1 MAKVIW
7 KTASKDDPIYTG
19 KVTFSSHNMKKKE
32 AEVWVDSTSFSKPKK
47 LRSSKLQNLKKPGAR
62 GL

>member
-1 MAKVIW
+1 MAKVKW

-19 KVTFSSHNMKKKE
+19 KITFSSHNRKKE
-32 AEVWVDSTSFSKPKK
+32 AEVWVESMSFSKPQKV
-47 LRSSKLQNLKKPGAR
+47 RSFEFKTVKRPGVP

>member
-1 MAKVIW
+1 MAKGIW

-19 KVTFSSHNMKKKE
+19 KVTFPSHNRKKE

-47 LRSSKLQNLKKPGAR
+47 MRSSKLQNLKKPGVR

>member
-1 MAKVIW
+1 MAKVKW

-19 KVTFSSHNMKKKE
+19 KITFSSHNRKKE
-32 AEVWVDSTSFSKPKK
+32 AEVWVESMSFSKPQKVRISQFK
-47 LRSSKLQNLKKPGAR
+47 TVKRPGVP

>member
-1 MAKVIW
+1 MAKVKW

-19 KVTFSSHNMKKKE
+19 KTTFSSHNRKKE
-32 AEVWVDSTSFSKPKK
+32 AEVWVESMSFSKPQKV
-47 LRSSKLQNLKKPGAR
+47 RSSKFKTVKRPGVP

>member
-1 MAKVIW
+1 MAKGIW
-7 KTASKDDPIYTG
+7 KTASKDGPIYTG
-19 KVTFSSHNMKKKE
+19 KVTFSSHNRKKE

-47 LRSSKLQNLKKPGAR
+47 MRSSKFKTVKRPGVP

>member
-19 KVTFSSHNMKKKE
+19 KVTFSSHNRKKE

-47 LRSSKLQNLKKPGAR
+47 MRSSKFKIVKRPGVP

>member
-1 MAKVIW
+1 MAKVKW

-19 KVTFSSHNMKKKE
+19 KITFSSHNRKE
-32 AEVWVDSTSFSKPKK
+32 DAEVWVEAMSLSKPQKV
-47 LRSSKLQNLKKPGAR
+47 RSSKFKTVKRPGVP

>member
-19 KVTFSSHNMKKKE
+19 KVTFSSHNRKKE
-32 AEVWVDSTSFSKPKK
+32 AEVWVESMSFSKPQKA
-47 LRSSKLQNLKKPGAR
+47 RSSKFKTVTKWV
-62 GL
+62 

>member
-19 KVTFSSHNMKKKE
+19 KVTFSSHNRKKE

-47 LRSSKLQNLKKPGAR
+47 MRSSKLQNLKKPGAR

>member
-1 MAKVIW
+1 MAKGKW

-19 KVTFSSHNMKKKE
+19 KITFSSHNKKRE
-32 AEVWVDSTSFSKPKK
+32 VEVWVESMSFSKPQKV
-47 LRSSKLQNLKKPGAR
+47 RSSKFKKVKRPGVP

>member
-7 KTASKDDPIYTG
+7 KTASKDGPIYTG
-19 KVTFSSHNMKKKE
+19 KVTFSSHNRKKE

-47 LRSSKLQNLKKPGAR
+47 MRSSKLKNLKKPGVR